1 MCSAERYQ
9 KVLVPTFYKSEGA
22 LLEDALRA
30 LLNFKPELKVEI
42 GVELY
47 CKEAVSL
54 SRAAEIAGLDL
65 ERFKDVLKA
74 RGLKLSSYLGT
85 ESEIELN
92 VAEKYRR

>member
-1 MCSAERYQ
+1 MYSAERYQ
-9 KVLVPTFYKSEGA
+9 KVLIPKFYKSEGA

-47 CKEAVSL
+47 RNEEVSL
-54 SRAAEIAGLDL
+54 SRAAELAGMDL
-65 ERFKDVLKA
+65 ESFKDVLKA

-85 ESEIELN
+85 KSEIERGL
-92 VAEKYRR
+92 KLI